1 MKPLLN
7 FIKIY
12 QLVQNLK
19 RGTDIQEDV
28 IISQHVSFRKES
40 FLITVYHTIIRTFI
54 IIIIIIIIW
63 LYSPSRALSSPY
75 GVS

>member
-19 RGTDIQEDV
+19 RGTDIQEYD
-28 IISQHVSFRKES
+28 IISLHFSFRKES
-40 FLITVYHTIIRTFI
+40 ILITVYHTIIRTFI
-54 IIIIIIIIW
+54 IIIIIIW
-63 LYSPSRALSSPY
+63 VYSPIRALASPY